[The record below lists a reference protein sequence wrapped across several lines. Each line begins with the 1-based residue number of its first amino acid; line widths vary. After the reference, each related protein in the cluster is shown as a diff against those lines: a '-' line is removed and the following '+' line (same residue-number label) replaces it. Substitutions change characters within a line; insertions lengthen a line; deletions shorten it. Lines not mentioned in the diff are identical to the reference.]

1 MTFAISSLVLVVLVD
16 DFDEK
21 ADVGD
26 DGEARN

>member
-1 MTFAISSLVLVVLVD
+1 MTFAISSLVFVVLVD

-26 DGEARN
+26 DDEARN